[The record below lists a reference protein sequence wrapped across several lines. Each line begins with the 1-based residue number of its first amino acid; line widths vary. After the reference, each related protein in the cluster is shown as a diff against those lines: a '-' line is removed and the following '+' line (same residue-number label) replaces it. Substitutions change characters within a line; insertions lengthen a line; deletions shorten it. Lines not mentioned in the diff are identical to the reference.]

1 MEQKKNDCVFC
12 KIVGG
17 EIKADI
23 VGDEENFIV
32 MNDINPVSPG
42 HCLIIPKKHY
52 ETIFDLPSSL
62 GTELLSAAKKHGLRL
77 IKEGKAE
84 GIKLVSNNYEPAGQV
99 VKHFHLH
106 IIPEKKGIKRKIH
119 I

>member
-1 MEQKKNDCVFC
+1 MNNDSDCVFC
-12 KIVGG
+12 KIVKG
-17 EIKADI
+17 ERKADI
-23 VGDEENFIV
+23 VGNEENFII
-32 MNDINPVSPG
+32 MNDIHPASEG
-42 HCLIIPKKHY
+42 HCLVIPKKHY
-52 ETIFDLPSSL
+52 ETVFDLPSSL

-84 GIKLVSNNYEPAGQV
+84 GIKLVSNNYEAAGQV

-106 IIPEKKGIKRKIH
+106 IIPEKKGVKRETH

>member
-1 MEQKKNDCVFC
+1 MAVKKDCIFC
-12 KIVGG
+12 KIAKG
-17 EIKADI
+17 EIKADK
-23 VGDEENFIV
+23 VADEENFIV
-32 MNDINPVSPG
+32 INDANPVSSG

-52 ETIFDLPSSL
+52 ETVFDLPASL
-62 GTELLSAAKKHGLRL
+62 GGELLSIAKKQGLRL

-84 GIKLVSNNYEPAGQV
+84 GIKLVSNNYEAAGQI

-106 IIPEKKGIKRKIH
+106 IIPEKKGIKREKH